1 MAQVI
6 AGIYEIQE
14 KIGAGGGGIVYLG
27 RHLRLDKQVVL
38 KADKRTLK
46 AGTETLRREV
56 DMLKDLSHTY
66 IPQVYDFVQEDG
78 IVYTVMDFIQG
89 ESLDKLL
96 GRKELPSQPQVI
108 RWACQL
114 LEALSYLHERP
125 PHGILHGD
133 IKPANIMLRPNGD
146 VCLIDFNIALALGE
160 DGAVKVGFSRGY
172 ASPEHYGADY
182 ISSKRPAA
190 VGQLSGTTSS
200 WQTDRTEK
208 RPEGSASEQ
217 GKTGSRSVQDKEA
230 SDRNPA
236 KTESCKISIKKGFG
250 GNTAEDLDATWVEEG
265 SEENPAV
272 DSDATLAE
280 ESSGGDSAA
289 DLDATWVEEGSG
301 GDPAADPDATWV
313 EEGVGGSPAE
323 EDADRTAI
331 DEGTGGNSDTGH
343 RGSTGRVRNIG
354 SSSQRAGTSG
364 LTGRDTAG
372 KKGGILLD
380 VRSDIY
386 SLGAT
391 FYHLLSGRRPAQ
403 DAWEVEPLG
412 PEACSPEVA
421 AIIAKAMDPDPGK
434 RYQTAEEMRLAFLD
448 LPKNDMGAVRHRR
461 RIRVSAAVLA
471 IAFLAGGS
479 SSFVGLKQLEQRQ
492 AALTLAEYS
501 ANALAQGDVSA
512 AVDQALQAIPQGKG
526 ILEAPVTAQAQK
538 ALTDAL
544 GVYDLSDG
552 FKSADAIG
560 LPGAPFD
567 ISVSPAGTRL
577 AVVYGY
583 EAAVFD
589 LSSQSRIATLQ
600 IQESALSDCLFTDE
614 DHVAYAGQGGVA
626 LYDLAAGRDVWTGE
640 VATTLAVSGDGGTVA
655 AVDRDAGHAVIYD
668 AADGSVRKEC
678 SFQGAHM
685 AVAANDIFAD
695 PKNGVFALNRD
706 GSLLA
711 VSFSGGGLT
720 VFDLEDSDGDMVI
733 YEESEYGRF
742 QGGFCGKYFAFA
754 ADGGTDRFG
763 LVDTEAAA
771 LIGSL
776 ESRDGF
782 LLKADEGGIYLGSGN
797 VLIELD
803 SATLEELEVAYT
815 GSLAMANFAVGGSHA
830 LVATEDGC
838 FSFYDSAASLMSTE
852 AGNLN
857 ADFLALAGG
866 YAVIGN
872 RTEARL
878 RIMRLEG
885 HEDAQVAA
893 YDARYA
899 HEEARVSA
907 DRESVMLFDYKGF
920 SVYGMDGGLLAEAEL
935 PDAGAIYD
943 QQFRREGDASF
954 LEVIW
959 YDGTRRCYSAADGGL
974 LSEEAGE
981 APGKDLYEEFY
992 VKGYRIASGLHDAP
1006 VVYEAGSGREVAR
1019 LEADGYLTYVTELG
1033 DYLVTEYIDTEGERY
1048 GLLLD
1053 GRLEVV
1059 ARLPG
1064 LCDVVGDTLVFDYGD
1079 GSLRESRVYSLQ
1091 ELVDMGEELIRESR
1105 SDPS

>member
-14 KIGAGGGGIVYLG
+14 KIGAGGGGVVYLG

-56 DMLKDLSHTY
+56 DMLKNLSHTY

-96 GRKELPSQPQVI
+96 GRKELPSQPQAI
-108 RWACQL
+108 KWACQL
-114 LEALSYLHERP
+114 LEALSYLHDRP

-190 VGQLSGTTSS
+190 VGQFSGTTDS
-200 WQTDRTEK
+200 WQTHGTEK
-208 RPEGSASEQ
+208 NPKAREPGRRQEKLSRETREEEPD
-217 GKTGSRSVQDKEA
+217 KTQVDEDSDESLTEA
-230 SDRNPA
+230 DSDR
-236 KTESCKISIKKGFG
+236 
-250 GNTAEDLDATWVEEG
+250 
-265 SEENPAV
+265 
-272 DSDATLAE
+272 TLAE
-280 ESSGGDSAA
+280 EDSDRTSIDDGSDGNPAEKEAGKASA
-289 DLDATWVEEGSG
+289 DAGRKNASADAGRIRQEEG
-301 GDPAADPDATWV
+301 
-313 EEGVGGSPAE
+313 
-323 EDADRTAI
+323 
-331 DEGTGGNSDTGH
+331 
-343 RGSTGRVRNIG
+343 
-354 SSSQRAGTSG
+354 
-364 LTGRDTAG
+364 TAG

-391 FYHLLSGRRPAQ
+391 FYHLLSGHRPAQ
-403 DAWEVEPLG
+403 DAREVGPLG
-412 PEACSPEVA
+412 PDACSPEVA
-421 AIIAKAMDPDPGK
+421 AIIAKAMDPDPEQ

-448 LPKNDMGAVRHRR
+448 LPKNDIGAVRHRR
-461 RIRVSAAVLA
+461 RIRISVAVLA

-479 SSFVGLKQLEQRQ
+479 STFIGLKQLEQRQ
-492 AALTLAEYS
+492 TALTLAEYS
-501 ANALAQGDVSA
+501 ANALAQGDVLSA
-512 AVDQALQAIPQGKG
+512 VEQALQAIPEGKG
-526 ILEAPVTAQAQK
+526 ILEAPATAQAQR

-552 FKSADAIG
+552 FKSAGTIT

-567 ISVSPAGTRL
+567 ISMSPGGTRL

-583 EAAVFD
+583 GAAVFD
-589 LSSQSRIATLQ
+589 LESQSRIAVLQ
-600 IQESALSDCLFTDE
+600 IQDSALSDCLFTDE
-614 DHVAYAGQGGVA
+614 DHVVYAGPGGVA
-626 LYDLAAGRDVWTGE
+626 LYDLAAGQDVWTGE
-640 VATTLAVSGDGGTVA
+640 TATTLAVSGDGGTVA
-655 AVDRDAGHAVIYD
+655 AVDRDGDHAVIYD
-668 AADGSVRKEC
+668 TADGSVKNEC

-685 AVAANDIFAD
+685 AVAVNDIFAD
-695 PKNGVFALNRD
+695 PKNDIFALNGD

-720 VFDLEDSDGDMVI
+720 VFDLEDSEGDMI
-733 YEESEYGRF
+733 LYEESGYGRF

-754 ADGGTDRFG
+754 ADGETAQFG
-763 LVDTEAAA
+763 LVDTEAKGFA
-771 LIGSL
+771 GGL

-782 LLKADEGGIYLGSGN
+782 LLKADEGSIYLGSGN
-797 VLIELD
+797 VLVRLD
-803 SATLEELEVAYT
+803 IDTLEELEVAYT
-815 GSLAMANFAVGGSHA
+815 GSLGMTGFAVDGSHA
-830 LVATEDGC
+830 LVATEDSS

-852 AGNLN
+852 SGEMG

-872 RTEARL
+872 RTETKL

-885 HEDAQVAA
+885 HGDAQVAA

-907 DRESVMLFDYKGF
+907 DGGSVMLFDYKGF
-920 SVYGMDGGLLAEAEL
+920 RIYGMDGKLMAEMELPEAES
-935 PDAGAIYD
+935 IYD

-959 YDGTRRCYSAADGGL
+959 YDGTRRCYSASDGAL
-974 LSEEAGE
+974 MTEETGE
-981 APGKDLYEEFY
+981 APGKDLYEEFF
-992 VKGYRIASGLHDAP
+992 VKGYRIVSNLHDAP
-1006 VVYEAGSGREVAR
+1006 VVYEASSGREVAR
-1019 LEADGYLTYVTELG
+1019 LEEDGYLTYVTELG
-1033 DYLVTEYIDTEGERY
+1033 DCLVTEYIDTEGERY

-1053 GRLEVV
+1053 SRFEVI

-1064 LCDVVGDTLVFDYGD
+1064 LCDVTGDALVFDYGD
-1079 GSLRESRVYSLQ
+1079 GSLRKSRLYSLQ
-1091 ELVDMGEELIRESR
+1091 ELVDMGKTYL
-1105 SDPS
+1105 DG

>member
-6 AGIYEIQE
+6 AGIYEVQE
-14 KIGAGGGGIVYLG
+14 KIGAGGGGVVYLG
-27 RHLRLDKQVVL
+27 RHMRLDKQVVL

-56 DMLKDLSHTY
+56 DMLKNLSHTY

-96 GRKELPSQPQVI
+96 GRKELPSQPQAI
-108 RWACQL
+108 KWACQL
-114 LEALSYLHERP
+114 LEALSYLHDRP

-190 VGQLSGTTSS
+190 VGQFSGTTDSRQTQGTEKGS
-200 WQTDRTEK
+200 EAKAPGKRQENLSGEAKEEELDKTQVDEDFDESLTEVDSDTDRT
-208 RPEGSASEQ
+208 
-217 GKTGSRSVQDKEA
+217 
-230 SDRNPA
+230 
-236 KTESCKISIKKGFG
+236 SIEDGFG
-250 GNTAEDLDATWVEEG
+250 GNPAEKEG
-265 SEENPAV
+265 GKEA
-272 DSDATLAE
+272 AE
-280 ESSGGDSAA
+280 SGRKNAAA
-289 DLDATWVEEGSG
+289 DAGSG
-301 GDPAADPDATWV
+301 RIGN
-313 EEGVGGSPAE
+313 
-323 EDADRTAI
+323 
-331 DEGTGGNSDTGH
+331 TG
-343 RGSTGRVRNIG
+343 
-354 SSSQRAGTSG
+354 
-364 LTGRDTAG
+364 G

-380 VRSDIY
+380 VRSDLY

-391 FYHLLSGRRPAQ
+391 FYHLLSGGRPAQ
-403 DAWEVEPLG
+403 DAREVEPLG
-412 PEACSPEVA
+412 PDACSPEVA
-421 AIIAKAMDPDPGK
+421 AIIAKAMDPDPEQ
-434 RYQTAEEMRLAFLD
+434 RYQTAEEMRLAFLA
-448 LPKNDMGAVRHRR
+448 LPWTDKGAVRHRR
-461 RIRVSAAVLA
+461 RIRISAAVLS

-479 SSFVGLKQLEQRQ
+479 STFVGLKQLEQRQ
-492 AALTLAEYS
+492 AALALAEYS

-512 AVDQALQAIPQGKG
+512 AVEQALQAIPEGRD

-552 FKSADAIG
+552 FKPAGAIG

-567 ISVSPAGTRL
+567 ISVSPEGTRL

-583 EAAVFD
+583 GAAVFD
-589 LSSQSRIATLQ
+589 LESQSRIASLE
-600 IQESALSDCLFTDE
+600 IQDSALSDCLFTDE
-614 DHVAYAGQGGVA
+614 NHVVYAGQEGVA
-626 LYDLAAGRDVWTGE
+626 LYDLETGQDVWTGE
-640 VATTLAVSGDGGTVA
+640 TATTLAVSGDGGTIA
-655 AVDRDAGHAVIYD
+655 AVDRAGDHAVVYHT
-668 AADGSVRKEC
+668 ADGSVKGEC
-678 SFQGAHM
+678 SFYGAHM
-685 AVAANDIFAD
+685 DVAVNDIFAD
-695 PKNGVFALNRD
+695 PKKDIFALNGD

-720 VFDLEDSDGDMVI
+720 IFDLVDSEGDMI
-733 YEESEYGRF
+733 LYEESGYTRF

-754 ADGGTDRFG
+754 ADGETAQFG
-763 LVDTEAAA
+763 LVDTEAKAFA
-771 LIGSL
+771 GGL

-782 LLKADEGGIYLGSGN
+782 LLKADEGGICLGSGN
-797 VLIELD
+797 VLVRLD
-803 SATLEELEVAYT
+803 SDTLEELEVAYT
-815 GSLAMANFAVGGSHA
+815 GSLDMTNFAVDGTHA
-830 LVATEDGC
+830 LVATEDNG

-852 AGNLN
+852 SGELN

-872 RTEARL
+872 RTETRL
-878 RIMRLEG
+878 RVMRLESHG
-885 HEDAQVAA
+885 DAQVAA

-907 DRESVMLFDYKGF
+907 DGESVMLFDYKGF
-920 SVYGMDGGLLAEAEL
+920 CIYDVDGKLLAETEL
-935 PDAGAIYD
+935 PDADAIYD

-959 YDGTRRCYSAADGGL
+959 YDGTRRCYSAGDGTLMDEGTV
-974 LSEEAGE
+974 E
-981 APGKDLYEEFY
+981 APKKDLYEEFF
-992 VKGYRIASGLHDAP
+992 VEGYRIASSLHDAP
-1006 VVYEAGSGREVAR
+1006 IVYEAGSGREVAR
-1019 LEADGYLTYVTELG
+1019 LEGDGYLTYVTELG
-1033 DYLVTEYIDTEGERY
+1033 DYFVTEYIDTEGQRY

-1053 GRLEVV
+1053 SRFEVI

-1064 LCDVVGDTLVFDYGD
+1064 LCDVAGDSLVFDYGN
-1079 GSLRESRVYSLQ
+1079 GSLRESRLYSLE
-1091 ELVDMGEELIRESR
+1091 ELVEMGEMRLDE
-1105 SDPS
+1105 

>member
-6 AGIYEIQE
+6 AGIYELQE

-27 RHLRLDKQVVL
+27 QHQRLKKQVVL

-56 DMLKDLSHTY
+56 DMLKNLSHTY

-96 GRKELPSQPQVI
+96 GRKELPSQPQAI
-108 RWACQL
+108 RWICQL
-114 LEALSYLHERP
+114 LEALSYLHNQP

-133 IKPANIMLRPNGD
+133 IKPANIMLRTNGD

-190 VGQLSGTTSS
+190 VGQLPGTTAS
-200 WQTDRTEK
+200 WQTDGAEK
-208 RPEGSASEQ
+208 GSGQ
-217 GKTGSRSVQDKEA
+217 GQPKQAGSSSVQGVESPGT
-230 SDRNPA
+230 SDR
-236 KTESCKISIKKGFG
+236 KKAGEKG
-250 GNTAEDLDATWVEEG
+250 LSGDGAEDTDVTLVESSFQRNAE
-265 SEENPAV
+265 A
-272 DSDATLAE
+272 DSDATLVEA
-280 ESSGGDSAA
+280 DSDIALTEDEFNGNA
-289 DLDATWVEEGSG
+289 
-301 GDPAADPDATWV
+301 AADPDATLV
-313 EEGVGGSPAE
+313 EEDYGQKAAVP
-323 EDADRTAI
+323 DAASVENESGKNASNWDKSQKNA
-331 DEGTGGNSDTGH
+331 
-343 RGSTGRVRNIG
+343 STGRPGMTG
-354 SSSQRAGTSG
+354 SETP
-364 LTGRDTAG
+364 G

-403 DAWEVEPLG
+403 DAREVEPLKA
-412 PEACSPEVA
+412 EDCSPEVA
-421 AIIAKAMDPDPGK
+421 DIIAKAMNPDPQQ
-434 RYQTAEEMRLAFLD
+434 RYQTAEEMRQAFLD
-448 LPKNDMGAVRHRR
+448 LPLIDKGAVRHRR
-461 RIRVSAAVLA
+461 HIKVSVVVLA
-471 IAFLAGGS
+471 AAFLAGGS

-492 AALTLAEYS
+492 TALALAEYS
-501 ANALAQGDVSA
+501 VNALAQGDVSF
-512 AVDQALQAIPQGKG
+512 AVEQVLQAIPEGKG

-538 ALTDAL
+538 ALTEAL

-552 FKSADAIG
+552 FKPANTIG

-567 ISVSPAGTRL
+567 ISISPEGTRL

-583 EAAVFD
+583 GAAVFD
-589 LSSQSRIATLQ
+589 LESQSRIALLQ
-600 IQESALSDCLFTDE
+600 IQDSALSDCLFTDE
-614 DHVAYAGQGGVA
+614 EHVVYAGREGVA

-640 VATTLAVSGDGGTVA
+640 IATTLAVSGDGSAVA
-655 AVDRDAGHAVIYD
+655 AVDRDGSRAVVYNT
-668 AADGSVRKEC
+668 ADGSVKKEC
-678 SFQGAHM
+678 SFRGNHM
-685 AVAANDIFAD
+685 TVAVNDVFAD
-695 PKNGVFALNRD
+695 PKNDILALNGD

-720 VFDLEDSDGDMVI
+720 IFDLEDSGGDMI
-733 YEESEYGRF
+733 LYEESEYGRF

-754 ADGGTDRFG
+754 ADGEMDQFG
-763 LVDTEAAA
+763 LVDTEAAVLA
-771 LIGSL
+771 GSL
-776 ESRDGF
+776 ESEDGF

-797 VLIELD
+797 VLIKLD
-803 SATLEELEVAYT
+803 SDTLEELEVAYT
-815 GSLAMANFAVGGSHA
+815 GSVAMTGFAADGSHA
-830 LVATEDGC
+830 LVATEDNG
-838 FSFYDSAASLMSTE
+838 FSFYDSAGSLMSME
-852 AGNLN
+852 SGNLN

-872 RTEARL
+872 RTEANL
-878 RIMRLEG
+878 RVMRLDG
-885 HEDAQVAA
+885 HGDTQVAA
-893 YDARYA
+893 YDARRA
-899 HEEARVSA
+899 HEEARLSA
-907 DRESVMLFDYKGF
+907 DGKSVMLFDYKGF
-920 SVYGMDGGLLAEAEL
+920 SIYGVDGRLIDETEL
-935 PDAGAIYD
+935 PDADAIYD

-959 YDGTRRCYSAADGGL
+959 YDGTRRCYSASDGAL
-974 LSEEAGE
+974 MAEETGE
-981 APGKDLYEEFY
+981 APGKDLYEEFF
-992 VKGYRIASGLHDAP
+992 VKDYRIASGLHDAP

-1033 DYLVTEYIDTEGERY
+1033 DCLVTEYIDTEGERY

-1053 GRLEVV
+1053 SQFQVI

-1064 LCDVVGDTLVFDYGD
+1064 LCDVSGEKLVFDYGD

-1091 ELVDMGEELIRESR
+1091 ELVDMGEEMVRESR